1 MNRVNVFSFYKL
13 GGLLQCAK
21 DLKLSAPGVKP
32 LLILR
37 NAESGLT
44 DFLTSNEAGLS
55 RSKESA
61 LVVLD
66 KLAELEAKLRD
77 GRAIDDHEIYGLWG
91 AVDRFGAI
99 LESESRDDLRVFSV
113 LPKGIYDRTNL
124 ADNAQAILGEA
135 TLSKLP
141 EQIENEVSLAGR
153 CLAFDLWTAAGFHAM
168 RAVDAMTRRYYEVV
182 TKNPPIDRVSL
193 GGVVAEL
200 EKRLEK
206 EEGTKI
212 SESRLGLII
221 AALRRL
227 TKMYR
232 FPIMH
237 SQMTLTPEGAQQVF
251 EMATSVIP
259 MICED
264 ISLRTG

>member
-1 MNRVNVFSFYKL
+1 
-13 GGLLQCAK
+13 
-21 DLKLSAPGVKP
+21 
-32 LLILR
+32 
-37 NAESGLT
+37 
-44 DFLTSNEAGLS
+44 
-55 RSKESA
+55 
-61 LVVLD
+61 
-66 KLAELEAKLRD
+66 
-77 GRAIDDHEIYGLWG
+77 
-91 AVDRFGAI
+91 
-99 LESESRDDLRVFSV
+99 
-113 LPKGIYDRTNL
+113 
-124 ADNAQAILGEA
+124 
-135 TLSKLP
+135 
-141 EQIENEVSLAGR
+141 
-153 CLAFDLWTAAGFHAM
+153 M

-182 TKNPPIDRVSL
+182 TKNPPIDRVAL
-193 GGVVAEL
+193 GGVIVEL

-232 FPIMH
+232 IPVMH
-237 SQMTLTPEGAQQVF
+237 PQMTLTPEGAQQVF